1 MDDIKNIE
9 RYLIGRYIQEKEVS
23 LAEIPRRRNALLY
36 FAQREELAVMGRPLY
51 DTVILAGN
59 NGPVFPEIPTRTLEE
74 ALKLTLECLYDMRIV
89 YKGGLF
95 PGVSPEAMNRVQNVV
110 ITYKN
115 VPDDTLREMV
125 VNQISWQQARK
136 AGNPYNIEDIRQDA
150 GYIRPYDNAWD
161 MYYDET
167 YPGMEADDDMDRK

>member
-23 LAEIPRRRNALLY
+23 LAETPLRRNALLY
-36 FAQREELAVMGRPLY
+36 FAQREELAVMNRPLY
-51 DTVILAGN
+51 DTVVLAGD
-59 NGPVFPEIPTRTLEE
+59 NGPIFPEIPTRTLEE
-74 ALKLTLECLYDMRIV
+74 ALKLTLDCLYDMRTV

-95 PGVSPEAMNRVQNVV
+95 PGVSPEAMNRIQNVV
-110 ITYKN
+110 ITYKD

-136 AGNPYNIEDIRQDA
+136 SGNPYNIEDIRQDA
-150 GYIRPYDNAWD
+150 GYIRPYDNTWD

-167 YPGMEADDDMDRK
+167 YSGREPDDDMDRK

>member
-1 MDDIKNIE
+1 
-9 RYLIGRYIQEKEVS
+9 
-23 LAEIPRRRNALLY
+23 
-36 FAQREELAVMGRPLY
+36 
-51 DTVILAGN
+51 
-59 NGPVFPEIPTRTLEE
+59 
-74 ALKLTLECLYDMRIV
+74 MRIV